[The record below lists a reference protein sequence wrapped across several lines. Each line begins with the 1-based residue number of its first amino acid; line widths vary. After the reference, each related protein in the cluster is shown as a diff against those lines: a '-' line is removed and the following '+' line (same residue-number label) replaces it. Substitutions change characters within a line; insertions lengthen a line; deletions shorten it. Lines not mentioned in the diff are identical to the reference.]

1 MPDYLKLEEA
11 ANLLGL
17 EPEQVGELCRSGD
30 LPGAVEDAR
39 QSSWLIP
46 KEAVAAY
53 RKQRAAGREEDQDTA
68 RKQISSGDQIKVG
81 DVSQSYVAIGRHSQ
95 VTVTHG
101 LQGEELAR
109 LFAAAYQRIEA
120 RTEDP
125 DVDKTEIKETVQKIE
140 QEVAQGDQANPNKI
154 DRWLKT
160 LEKIAPDIL
169 EVIVTALL
177 NPGAGVATA
186 VRKVAER
193 AGGAAG

>member
-30 LPGAVEDAR
+30 LPGAVEDAH
-39 QSSWLIP
+39 QNSWLIP
-46 KEAVAAY
+46 SEAIAAY
-53 RKQRAAGREEDQDTA
+53 LAQRAAGRQETRGRSRSE
-68 RKQISSGDQIKVG
+68 ISTGDQIKVG
-81 DVSQSYVAIGRHSQ
+81 DVSQSYVAIGRQSR

-120 RTEDP
+120 RPEDR

-140 QEVAQGDQANPNKI
+140 QEVAQGEQANPNKI

-177 NPGAGVATA
+177 NPGAGAAAV
-186 VRKVAER
+186 VRKVAEKAR
-193 AGGAAG
+193 GAAG